1 MSLGITILVAVL
13 GSSGLSSLIIALLQ
27 HHWNKNNA
35 VTTALKVLL
44 IDRVRYLGRCY
55 LKDNEIHLD
64 DKETLTEM
72 FKAYQGLGGNGDLDI
87 IMSEINKLQIV

>member
-1 MSLGITILVAVL
+1 MELWVTILLAVL
-13 GSSGLSSLIIALLQ
+13 GSSGLSAIIVAVLQ
-27 HHWNKNNA
+27 HHWNKDSA

-55 LKDNEIHLD
+55 IEDGEIHLD

-72 FKAYQGLGGNGDLDI
+72 HKAYEGLGGNGDLDI
-87 IMSEINKLQIV
+87 LMNEVSKLKIV